1 MIAYSIK
8 DLENLTGIKAHTLRI
23 WEKRYGIIQPKR
35 TDTNIRY
42 FTEDDVQKVLH
53 ITMLNRKGHKISKIA
68 KMTSDEII
76 KLVAHHADVN
86 ENFENE
92 LDALMMAIFE
102 LDATKFNLILDSQIN
117 YYGLEYVIN
126 VIFYPLLDKL
136 SLMWMAG
143 SIKGVHETFV
153 TNAIKRKII
162 HQIENIKV
170 KEYRSDIKVLLFLA
184 ENETHELS
192 ALFAEYVLAKNHIK
206 AINLGTNVAL
216 IDVLEAVYIFECSHI
231 FTIFNDSF
239 SESQLMPYLVELDKN
254 VQKAQILISGFQVS
268 NQNIQEFNKV
278 GIIAGLDHF
287 KSYLALN

>member
-23 WEKRYGIIQPKR
+23 WEKRYGIIQPQR
-35 TDTNIRY
+35 TETNIRY

-53 ITMLNRKGHKISKIA
+53 ITLLNRKGHKISKIA

-76 KLVAHHADVN
+76 KQVAQHAEVTED
-86 ENFENE
+86 FQNE

-102 LDATKFNLILDSQIN
+102 LDATKFNLILDNQIN

-143 SIKGVHETFV
+143 SVKGVHETFV

-170 KEYRSDIKVLLFLA
+170 KEYKRGVKVIIFLP

-192 ALFAEYVLAKNHIK
+192 TLFAEYILAKNHIK
-206 AINLGTNVAL
+206 AINLGINVAL
-216 IDVLEAVYIFECSHI
+216 IDVLEASYIYESTHI

-239 SESQLMPYLVELDKN
+239 SETQLKPYLVELDKN
-254 VQKAQILISGFQVS
+254 VHNTEILISGFQVS
-268 NQNIQEFNKV
+268 NQNIASFNKV
-278 GIIAGLDHF
+278 VTIDGLDHF
-287 KSYLALN
+287 KSYLGLP